1 VRINEYLITHND
13 EAVEPNPALQ
23 AHNRELLRQMTF
35 YAAGNE
41 CLRRRLLAYFGE
53 ASPSYC
59 GHCSVCL
66 TEYEDADV
74 SLEAKKIISC
84 VYRLKQRSR
93 RFGKTMIIDILR
105 GSKNEKIVSFGLESL
120 SVYGIMAGTDAKQI
134 RAILDFLIDR
144 GILASEGGEYPVV
157 VLGSGYEEVLNEKKR
172 VVMKLPKT
180 GNRDQGLGIG
190 VRKNKEKNRTTEV
203 TEFHGKEVGF
213 RIKNSVPSPR
223 GDAVAPPVPSLA
235 ISNEKKIPVES
246 GPVETGVDKDLFE
259 KLKGLRKEI
268 AAREGVPAYI
278 VFSDA
283 SLRDMCRKKPTSLVQ
298 FSMVNG
304 VGSVKL
310 EKYGEAFVEAIIQIT
325 DNR

>member
-1 VRINEYLITHND
+1 
-13 EAVEPNPALQ
+13 LQ

-35 YAAGNE
+35 YATGNE
-41 CLRRRLLAYFGE
+41 CLRSRLLAYFGE
-53 ASPSYC
+53 ASPAYC

-74 SLEAKKIISC
+74 TLEARKIISC
-84 VYRLKQRSR
+84 VYRLKQRNR

-105 GSKNEKIVSFGLESL
+105 GSKNEKITSFGLESL
-120 SVYGIMAGTDAKQI
+120 SVYGIMDGTEAKRI

-144 GILASEGGEYPVV
+144 GILASDGGEYPVV
-157 VLGSGYEEVLNEKKR
+157 VLGSGYEEVLNEQKR

-180 GNRDQGLGIG
+180 GNREQGTGNGGRKGSREWG
-190 VRKNKEKNRTTEV
+190 VGSREKSREQLTINNEQLTKNKEQREQLSSAGV
-203 TEFHGKEVGF
+203 
-213 RIKNSVPSPR
+213 
-223 GDAVAPPVPSLA
+223 AVKKM
-235 ISNEKKIPVES
+235 SNEQLAMSNEREKLPIAG
-246 GPVETGVDKDLFE
+246 GPVETGLDKDLFE
-259 KLKGLRKEI
+259 RLKGLRKEI

-283 SLRDMCRKKPTSLVQ
+283 SLRDMCRKKPASLVQ

-310 EKYGEAFVEAIIQIT
+310 EKYGEAFVEIIN
-325 DNR
+325 NR